1 MMSRGQCPAGGGG
14 GVPPLQEILYPD
26 NYLKYVVLYKSI
38 GNAQPDLC
46 VLSNGHIINYDLCK
60 VLMCHFPQILKNYIL
75 SIDHINLC

>member
-1 MMSRGQCPAGGGG
+1 M
-14 GVPPLQEILYPD
+14 
-26 NYLKYVVLYKSI
+26 VLYKSI

-75 SIDHINLC
+75 SIDHINLCHPTVYFHRGGRGGGGTCEASKDSMKISCA